1 MQVFINRD
9 LISSLNGGDNQLSS
23 GGSANRRL
31 MTQLGT
37 RRLAVLQGDG
47 ATCPLGGGSVRFVIV
62 LWKYFEEQPDTS
74 AVSPGCMLSGP
85 LICH

>member
-23 GGSANRRL
+23 GAGSANRRL

-47 ATCPLGGGSVRFVIV
+47 ATRPQGGSVHFVIF
-62 LWKYFEEQPDTS
+62 LWKYSEEQPDTS

-85 LICH
+85 LISH